1 MKIIASAAMLKEL
14 LERKR
19 RGRVLSPVER
29 SPNDPPRPERTG
41 ETSRRRVQISK
52 EVMALSAALLRF
64 PEDDLPQY
72 DGDPTRQWR
81 SKHTG
86 FVETRQTGSDI
97 RKKGYQ
103 TRSPFDQNKEKYA
116 SHHQLAVARFLQD
129 AAYAERSAVV
139 DLNRIGGQSDPS
151 SRLGGLGGVP
161 QCVRDG
167 YARHQW
173 VWNELPV
180 EMQATAR
187 TLILQTARKAN
198 NQPYSVEDVGALIL
212 PTLRTKDVHKGSGLT
227 AIWALASVL
236 VKLYQV
242 CPVRVTTI
250 SQEERLLEQ
259 MG

>member
-1 MKIIASAAMLKEL
+1 MKIIASATMLKEHL
-14 LERKR
+14 LRKR
-19 RGRVLSPVER
+19 AGKVPANVIPLPESTAERVRV
-29 SPNDPPRPERTG
+29 
-41 ETSRRRVQISK
+41 RRVRLEMQGNPLAYRSQ
-52 EVMALSAALLRF
+52 
-64 PEDDLPQY
+64 PLPTY
-72 DGDPTRQWR
+72 ENEPTPQWR
-81 SKHTG
+81 ARNSG

-103 TRSPFDQNKEKYA
+103 TRTPFDQNKEKYA

-129 AAYAERSAVV
+129 AAYAERSNVV
-139 DLNRIGGQSDPS
+139 DLNRIGGHSDPS

-198 NQPYSVEDVGALIL
+198 DQPYSVEEVGALIL

-236 VKLYQV
+236 VKLYQA

-250 SQEERLLEQ
+250 SQEERLLEATR
-259 MG
+259 

>member
-1 MKIIASAAMLKEL
+1 MKIIASATMLKEHL
-14 LERKR
+14 TRKR
-19 RGRVLSPVER
+19 AGKVPNNVIPLPPIPEATAERVRV
-29 SPNDPPRPERTG
+29 
-41 ETSRRRVQISK
+41 RRVRLEMQGNPRAYRQQT
-52 EVMALSAALLRF
+52 VAA
-64 PEDDLPQY
+64 Y
-72 DGDPTRQWR
+72 DGEPTPEWR
-81 SKHTG
+81 SKHG
-86 FVETRQTGSDI
+86 GAIETRQTGSDI

-129 AAYAERSAVV
+129 AAYAERSTVV

-173 VWNELPV
+173 VWAELPV

-250 SQEERLLEQ
+250 SAEERLLEATR
-259 MG
+259 